1 MKLSYNSKEEC
12 VNITHISNYNLNIMV
27 PEYLPIKARITV
39 SNGAAG
45 NDIFVLNSNICRS
58 SSMNRNIWCCE
69 YLRSI
74 DMETVWKL
82 LNDKIKAV
90 RTHYSNIVLIV
101 YNVIMQYLQK
111 PSWLR
116 LQQYKT
122 MKKSICWQSGSVHQS
137 QRSLNKKM

>member
-1 MKLSYNSKEEC
+1 MSSKNSDIIVSIPKRIWWWNYPTTPKKNAWIRRSY
-12 VNITHISNYNLNIMV
+12 ISNYNLNIMAT
-27 PEYLPIKARITV
+27 EYLPIKARITV

-90 RTHYSNIVLIV
+90 RTH
-101 YNVIMQYLQK
+101 
-111 PSWLR
+111 
-116 LQQYKT
+116 
-122 MKKSICWQSGSVHQS
+122 
-137 QRSLNKKM
+137 

>member
-1 MKLSYNSKEEC
+1 MK
-12 VNITHISNYNLNIMV
+12 T
-27 PEYLPIKARITV
+27 EYLPIKARMTV

-82 LNDKIKAV
+82 LNDKINAV
-90 RTHYSNIVLIV
+90 RTQELLFEYRID
-101 YNVIMQYLQK
+101 
-111 PSWLR
+111 R
-116 LQQYKT
+116 LQCNHAILTKT
-122 MKKSICWQSGSVHQS
+122 IMTKAATI
-137 QRSLNKKM
+137 